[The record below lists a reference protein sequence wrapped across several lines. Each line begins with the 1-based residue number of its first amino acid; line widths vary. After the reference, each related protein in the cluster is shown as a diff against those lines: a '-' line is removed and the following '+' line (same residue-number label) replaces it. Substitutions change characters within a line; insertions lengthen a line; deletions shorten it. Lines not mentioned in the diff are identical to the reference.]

1 MTDFYRVVLK
11 RDAERELRRIP
22 QPDLQRIVRK
32 IAALAS
38 EPRPVG
44 SQKLSTLERYRL
56 RQGDWRIAY
65 EIDDQARLVTVVKIG
80 NRREVYRRRD

>member
-1 MTDFYRVVLK
+1 VTASYRVVLK
-11 RDAERELRRIP
+11 SEAEKELRKLPR
-22 QPDLQRIVRK
+22 PDLQRIVRK

-44 SQKLSTLERYRL
+44 SQKLSTLDRYRL

-65 EIDDQARLVTVVKIG
+65 EIAEEARRVTVVKIG
-80 NRREVYRRRD
+80 HRREVYRSRE

>member
-1 MTDFYRVVLK
+1 VTDSYRVVLK
-11 RDAERELRRIP
+11 RDAEKELRKIP
-22 QPDLQRIVRK
+22 RPDLQRIVRK
-32 IAALAS
+32 IAALGS

-65 EIDDQARLVTVVKIG
+65 EIEDQGRLVTVVKIG
-80 NRREVYRRRD
+80 NRREIYRRD

>member
-1 MTDFYRVVLK
+1 VTDSYRVVLK
-11 RDAERELRRIP
+11 RDAERELRKIP
-22 QPDLQRIVRK
+22 RPDLQRIVRK
-32 IAALAS
+32 IAALGS

-56 RQGDWRIAY
+56 RQGDWRIVY
-65 EIDDQARLVTVVKIG
+65 EIDDHGRLVTVVRIG

>member
-80 NRREVYRRRD
+80 NRRDVYRRRD